1 MISNNQMKTGAVS
14 YIQIFWGDKE
24 DREKSFRSTIK
35 NGNLDF

>member
-1 MISNNQMKTGAVS
+1 MISNNQMKVGAGDAV
-14 YIQIFWGDKE
+14 QIFCGDKE